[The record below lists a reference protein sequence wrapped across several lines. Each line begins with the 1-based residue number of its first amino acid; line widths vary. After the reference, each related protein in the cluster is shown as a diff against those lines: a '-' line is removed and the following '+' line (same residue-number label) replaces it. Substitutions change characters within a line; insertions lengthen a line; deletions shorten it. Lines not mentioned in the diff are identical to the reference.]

1 MSQTVVRRVTCESC
15 GVPYLYDDKV
25 EVKETLS
32 GGRGAEARARRA
44 AESELNR
51 LINADAKIVPCPQC
65 KAQTRDMRR
74 DHLPIRVYLLV
85 FIVVCLLAW
94 LFGLYK
100 DRIGYLGDQ
109 AAARLRLAPSPG
121 GA

>member
-1 MSQTVVRRVTCESC
+1 MTCESC

-51 LINADAKIVPCPQC
+51 LINAGAKIVPCPQC
-65 KAQTRDMRR
+65 KALTRDMRR
-74 DHLPIRVYLLV
+74 DHLLIRVYLLV